1 MKRKVRVAILC
12 GGRSAEHEVSLQ
24 SAFNI
29 IEAIDR
35 DKYEPFLIGI
45 DRQGGWHLYEASAF
59 LRRPD
64 DTGAVALREPGNR
77 VMLLGSEG
85 KGRVVDVT
93 SGHVLATVDAVF
105 PILHGP
111 MGEDG
116 TVQGLLM
123 LAGLPFVGSDVLGS
137 AVAMDKDVSKRLLR
151 DAGLPTV
158 PYRAFERSARDRI
171 DHRELERELGQI
183 LFVKPAGLGS
193 SVGISKASDGE
204 AFARAVEEAFS
215 YGNKVIIESFVEG
228 REIECSVLGNED
240 PIASVPGE
248 IVPHHGYYSYEAKYL
263 DPDGARL
270 EIPASLSDEETKE
283 AQTLAV
289 KAFAALCCRGMAR
302 VDFFRRPNGA
312 FVVNEINTIPG
323 FTRIS
328 MYPKLW
334 DASGIPYAALIDRL
348 IDLAMERFESDRRLR
363 MTL

>member
-1 MKRKVRVAILC
+1 MGKVRVAILC

-24 SAFNI
+24 SAFNVI
-29 IEAIDR
+29 QAIDR
-35 DKYEPFLIGI
+35 DKYEPLLIGI
-45 DRQGGWHLYEASAF
+45 DRQGGWHLYDSSGF

-64 DTGAVALREPGNR
+64 DTGAVALREPGNS
-77 VMLLGSEG
+77 VMLLGSG
-85 KGRVVDVT
+85 GQGRVVDVA
-93 SGHVLATVDAVF
+93 SGRVLATVDAVF

-116 TVQGLLM
+116 TVQGQLM
-123 LAGLPFVGSDVLGS
+123 LADLPFVGSDVLGS
-137 AVAMDKDVSKRLLR
+137 AIAMDKDISKRLLR
-151 DAGLPTV
+151 DAGLPIV
-158 PYRAFERSARDRI
+158 PFRVFERSAQGRI
-171 DHRELERELGQI
+171 DYLELEGELGPV
-183 LFVKPAGLGS
+183 LFVKPACLGS
-193 SVGISKASDGE
+193 SVGISKVSDGD
-204 AFARAVEEAFS
+204 ALDRAAEEAFS

-270 EIPASLSDEETKE
+270 EIPASLTEEETKE
-283 AQTLAV
+283 VQILAV
-289 KAFAALCCRGMAR
+289 KAFKALCCQGMAR
-302 VDFFRRPNGA
+302 VDFFLRPNGA
-312 FVVNEINTIPG
+312 FFINEINTIPG

-348 IDLAMERFESDRRLR
+348 IRLAMEQFESDRRLR
-363 MTL
+363 TTL